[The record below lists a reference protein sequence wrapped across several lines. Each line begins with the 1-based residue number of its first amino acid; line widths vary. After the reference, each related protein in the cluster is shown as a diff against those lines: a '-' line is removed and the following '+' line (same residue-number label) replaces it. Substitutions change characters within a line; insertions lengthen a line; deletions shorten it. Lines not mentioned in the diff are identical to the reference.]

1 MDFHRWSSLFRG
13 YDPTL
18 RYNQVLLILSAV
30 GALLGFVL
38 NDSASW
44 PRLYELVVAGAAVFL
59 AGALA
64 KELDPD
70 RPGAA
75 LPAAVLTLAVAGRAE
90 MINLVALLWLLACI
104 RLINRSTG
112 LRPKPTDILAL
123 LLIAAWLVWR
133 VGPLFGALTGG
144 ILIADALLPDGRRV
158 HAVIGAAVLIASTAR
173 LFLSN
178 WSITPPE
185 PWLVLVLLVVA
196 VIFIP
201 VILSYSHVEAVG
213 DATGKPLDPV
223 RVQAGQ
229 TIALSAGLFFA
240 SWRGETGVM
249 LLVALWTA
257 LLGSAAHYLIVGR
270 LRRPAAS
277 L

>member
-1 MDFHRWSSLFRG
+1 LLRG
-13 YDPTL
+13 YDLTL
-18 RYNQVLLILSAV
+18 RYNQVILVLSAV
-30 GALLGFVL
+30 GALLGFIL
-38 NDSASW
+38 NDSAFW
-44 PRLYELVVAGAAVFL
+44 PRLYQSAVAGAAVFL

-70 RPGAA
+70 RPGSAPLAA
-75 LPAAVLTLAVAGRAE
+75 MLTLAVAGRAE
-90 MINLVALLWLLACI
+90 QINLVALLWLLACI

-112 LRPKPTDILAL
+112 LRPKPIDIVAL
-123 LLIAAWLVWR
+123 LLLAAWLVWR

-144 ILIADALLPDGRRV
+144 ILIVDALLPDGRRL
-158 HAVIGAAVLIASTAR
+158 HAVIGAVVLIASTAR

-178 WSITPPE
+178 WSITSPE
-185 PWLVLVLLVVA
+185 LWLVLVLLVVA

-201 VILSYSHVEAVG
+201 VILSYSHVQAVG
-213 DATGKPLDPV
+213 DATGKVLNPV
-223 RVQAGQ
+223 RVQTGQ

-240 SWRGETGVM
+240 SWRGETGFM

-257 LLGSAAHYLIVGR
+257 LLGIAAHYLILNR